1 MKKPIA
7 LFVLAAALG
16 TQSASAADNVIFGVV
31 AKLALQWPV
40 YAAIEK
46 GYFDRAGVKLDIVA
60 TGGSAK
66 AAQQLA
72 AGAINIG
79 EAGLPDLLRPIE
91 QGAPMKIIAYEVA
104 EPPYKLVGRKDVHSL
119 AELKGKKVMIGG
131 TKDITLIY
139 LEALAKP
146 AGLRAS
152 DFDLL
157 YAGATTARFAAL
169 VSGGVDAAI
178 LTSPFDFQAL
188 GQGYS
193 DLGSVHKVLPGLP
206 FTGYGVNTQ
215 WGPAHRSTVVNFLR
229 AVHQGVEWLYDPK
242 NREEANAILI
252 KATGA
257 KPDDAAKTYDLFF
270 HELHAFRRDGSM
282 PVEGFRRL
290 LDAVAELGDLPKP
303 PPAPAKFMD
312 DSYLKAAFAGR

>member
-1 MKKPIA
+1 MKRSIA
-7 LFVLAAALG
+7 LLALVGAFAA
-16 TQSASAADNVIFGVV
+16 QSAGAADNVIFGVV

-72 AGAINIG
+72 AGAIHIG

-119 AELKGKKVMIGG
+119 AELKGRKVMIGG

-146 AGLRAS
+146 AGLKAS

-215 WGPAHRSTVVNFLR
+215 WAPVNRSTVVNFLR

-242 NREEANAILI
+242 NRDEANAILV

-282 PVEGFRRL
+282 PEEGFRRL

-303 PPAPAKFMD
+303 PPPAAKFMD

>member
-1 MKKPIA
+1 
-7 LFVLAAALG
+7 
-16 TQSASAADNVIFGVV
+16 
-31 AKLALQWPV
+31 
-40 YAAIEK
+40 
-46 GYFDRAGVKLDIVA
+46 
-60 TGGSAK
+60 
-66 AAQQLA
+66 
-72 AGAINIG
+72 
-79 EAGLPDLLRPIE
+79 
-91 QGAPMKIIAYEVA
+91 
-104 EPPYKLVGRKDVHSL
+104 
-119 AELKGKKVMIGG
+119 MIGG

-146 AGLRAS
+146 AGLKAA

-206 FTGYGVNTQ
+206 FTGYGVNTA
-215 WGPAHRSTVVNFLR
+215 WGAANRNTVVSFLK

-242 NREEANAILI
+242 NRDEAVAILV

-257 KPDDAAKTYDLFF
+257 KPEDSAKTYDLFF
-270 HELHAFRRDGSM
+270 NELRAFRRDGSM
-282 PVEGFRRL
+282 PAEGFRRL
-290 LDAVAELGDLPKP
+290 LEAVAELGDLPKP
-303 PPAPAKFMD
+303 PPPASKFVD

>member
-7 LFVLAAALG
+7 LLALVAALAA
-16 TQSASAADNVIFGVV
+16 QSATAADNLTFGVV

-40 YAAIEK
+40 YAALEK
-46 GYFDRAGVKLDIVA
+46 GYFDRAGLKLDIVA

-91 QGAPMKIIAYEVA
+91 QGAPIKIVAYEVA
-104 EPPYKLVGRKDVHSL
+104 EPPYKLVGRKEVRSL

-146 AGLRAS
+146 AGLKAS

-157 YAGATTARFAAL
+157 YAGATTARYAAL

-193 DLGSVHKVLPGLP
+193 NLGSVHQVLPGLP
-206 FTGYGVNTQ
+206 FTGYGVNTT
-215 WGPAHRSTVVNFLR
+215 WAGANRNTIVSFLR

-242 NREEANAILI
+242 NRDEAVAILV

-257 KPDDAAKTYDLFF
+257 KPEDSAKTYDLFF

-282 PVEGFRRL
+282 PTEGFRRL
-290 LDAVAELGDLPKP
+290 LEAVAELGDLPKP
-303 PPAPAKFMD
+303 PPPAAKFMD

>member
-1 MKKPIA
+1 
-7 LFVLAAALG
+7 
-16 TQSASAADNVIFGVV
+16 V

-40 YAAIEK
+40 YAALEK

-79 EAGLPDLLRPIE
+79 EAGLPDLLRPID

-146 AGLRAS
+146 AGLKAS

-206 FTGYGVNTQ
+206 FTGYGINTQ
-215 WGPAHRSTVVNFLR
+215 WGPANRSTVIKFLR
-229 AVHQGVEWLYDPK
+229 AVHEGVEWLYDPK
-242 NREEANAILI
+242 NRDEAVAILV

-257 KPDDAAKTYDLFF
+257 KPEDSAKTYDLFF

-282 PVEGFRRL
+282 PTEGFRRL
-290 LDAVAELGDLPKP
+290 LEAVAELGDLPKP
-303 PPAPAKFMD
+303 PPPPAKFMD
-312 DSYLKAAFAGR
+312 ESYLKAAFAGR

>member
-7 LFVLAAALG
+7 LLALAAALAA
-16 TQSASAADNVIFGVV
+16 QSASAADNVTFGVV

-40 YAAIEK
+40 YAALEK
-46 GYFDRAGVKLDIVA
+46 GYFDRAGLKLDIVA

-104 EPPYKLVGRKDVHSL
+104 EPPYKLIGRKDLRSI

-146 AGLRAS
+146 AGLKAS

-169 VSGGVDAAI
+169 VSGGVDASI
-178 LTSPFDFQAL
+178 LTSPFDFQAI

-206 FTGYGVNTQ
+206 FTGYGVNTA
-215 WGPAHRSTVVNFLR
+215 WGAANRNSVVNFLR
-229 AVHQGVEWLYDPK
+229 AVHQGVEWLYDSK
-242 NREEANAILI
+242 NRDEAVAILV

-257 KPDDAAKTYDLFF
+257 KQDDAAKTYDLFL
-270 HELHAFRRDGSM
+270 HELRAFRRDGTM
-282 PVEGFRRL
+282 PAEGFRRL

-303 PPAPAKFMD
+303 PPPAGKFMD

>member
-1 MKKPIA
+1 MKKSLA
-7 LFVLAAALG
+7 LVALAGALAA
-16 TQSASAADNVIFGVV
+16 QSASAADNVIFGVV

-40 YAAIEK
+40 YAALEK
-46 GYFDRAGVKLDIVA
+46 GYFDRAGLKLDIVA

-79 EAGLPDLLRPIE
+79 EAGLPDLLRPID

-146 AGLRAS
+146 AGLKAS

-206 FTGYGVNTQ
+206 FTGYGINTQ
-215 WGPAHRSTVVNFLR
+215 WGPANRSTVIKFLR
-229 AVHQGVEWLYDPK
+229 AVHEGVEWLYDPK
-242 NREEANAILI
+242 NRDEAVAILV

-257 KPDDAAKTYDLFF
+257 KPEDSAKTYDLFF
-270 HELHAFRRDGSM
+270 HELRAFRRDGSM
-282 PVEGFRRL
+282 PAEGFRRL
-290 LDAVAELGDLPKP
+290 LDAVADLGDLPKP
-303 PPAPAKFMD
+303 PPPPAKFVD

>member
-1 MKKPIA
+1 MKKSLA
-7 LFVLAAALG
+7 LVALAGALAA
-16 TQSASAADNVIFGVV
+16 QSASAADNVIFGVV

-40 YAAIEK
+40 YAALEK
-46 GYFDRAGVKLDIVA
+46 GYFDRAGLKLDIVA

-79 EAGLPDLLRPIE
+79 EAGLPDLLRPID

-146 AGLRAS
+146 AGLKAS

-206 FTGYGVNTQ
+206 FTGYGINTQ
-215 WGPAHRSTVVNFLR
+215 WGPANRSTVIKFLR
-229 AVHQGVEWLYDPK
+229 AVHEGVEWLYDPK
-242 NREEANAILI
+242 NRDEAVAILV

-257 KPDDAAKTYDLFF
+257 KPEDSAKTYDLFF
-270 HELHAFRRDGSM
+270 HELRAFRRDGSM
-282 PVEGFRRL
+282 PEEGFRRL

-303 PPAPAKFMD
+303 PPPAAKFMD

>member
-7 LFVLAAALG
+7 ALALVVALAAQGAL
-16 TQSASAADNVIFGVV
+16 AAETLTLGVV

-40 YAAIEK
+40 YAALEK
-46 GYFDRAGVKLDIVA
+46 GYFDRVGVKLDIVA

-66 AAQQLA
+66 AGQQLA

-79 EAGLPDLLRPIE
+79 EAGLPDLLRPID
-91 QGAPMKIIAYEVA
+91 QGAPIKIIAYEVA
-104 EPPYKLVGRKDVHSL
+104 EPPYKLVGRKDVHSI

-146 AGLRAS
+146 AGLKPS

-206 FTGYGVNTQ
+206 FTGYGVNTT
-215 WGPAHRSTVVNFLR
+215 WGAANRNTVVNFLR
-229 AVHQGVEWLYDPK
+229 AVHQGVEWLYDQK
-242 NREEANAILI
+242 NRDEALAILV

-257 KPDDAAKTYDLFF
+257 KPEDAAKTYDLFI
-270 HELHAFRRDGSM
+270 HELRAFRRDGSM
-282 PVEGFRRL
+282 PAAGFQRL
-290 LDAVAELGDLPKP
+290 LEAVADLGDLPKP
-303 PPAPAKFMD
+303 PPPAAKFVD
-312 DSYLKAAFAGR
+312 ESYLKAAFAGR